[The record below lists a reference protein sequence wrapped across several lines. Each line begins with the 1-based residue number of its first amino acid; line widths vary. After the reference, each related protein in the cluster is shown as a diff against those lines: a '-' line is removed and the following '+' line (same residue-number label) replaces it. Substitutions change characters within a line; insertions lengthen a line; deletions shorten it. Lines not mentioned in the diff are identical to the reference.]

1 MKRVLQGVTGLLVG
15 LFFVWVL
22 FRGTDWAEVGRA
34 LRSAHAG
41 WLAASVV
48 VVLLSFLTRVQRWTY
63 IVRTAGPVSFYDSLS
78 ATQIG
83 FLANFT
89 LPGRVGEPIRAAVL
103 ARRAKIPLM
112 KCMAFVA
119 LDRVTDLF
127 GLVFV
132 MLVAGLGYRPAER
145 IVPPQGMVVPDWAQG
160 LLEPAVIRSTA
171 AAVTLGL
178 SGVVASFVLL
188 YVSQAWTLRLAEQLL
203 GVFNGALTATAAFP
217 LRITAALL
225 RPFSEAGQ
233 ERVDRL
239 AVRVAK
245 ADFAAAGVNFLRHF
259 AEGMHIFRSWR
270 DMAKSIA
277 WSIVTWQLAA
287 IFYFCVIQAFGLGW
301 PWYTAYVVTSTLSI
315 AIALPGAPGFI
326 GQFHFG
332 IVAGLILCHSGVD
345 YNAAKAA
352 GIAAHLIN
360 VVCVAVVGLYFL
372 YREQDAVRGDM
383 SNSPK
388 P

>member
-1 MKRVLQGVTGLLVG
+1 
-15 LFFVWVL
+15 
-22 FRGTDWAEVGRA
+22 
-34 LRSAHAG
+34 
-41 WLAASVV
+41 
-48 VVLLSFLTRVQRWTY
+48 
-63 IVRTAGPVSFYDSLS
+63 
-78 ATQIG
+78 
-83 FLANFT
+83 
-89 LPGRVGEPIRAAVL
+89 
-103 ARRAKIPLM
+103 M

-127 GLVFV
+127 GLIFV
-132 MLVAGLGYRPAER
+132 MLVAGIGYRPAER
-145 IVPPQGMVVPDWAQG
+145 IILPQGMVVPDWAEG

-178 SGVVASFVLL
+178 SGVVGGFVLL
-188 YVSQAWTLRLAEQLL
+188 YVSQAWTLRVAGRVL
-203 GVFNGALTATAAFP
+203 GALNGLLTPLAAFP
-217 LRITAALL
+217 VRVLAVPVGAV
-225 RPFSEAGQ
+225 SGGAGG
-233 ERVDRL
+233 RLKRL
-239 AVRVAK
+239 AGRVAA
-245 ADFAAAGVNFLRHF
+245 ADFAAMGVDFLRHF
-259 AEGMHIFRSWR
+259 AEGLHIFRSWR
-270 DMAKSIA
+270 DMALSIG

-360 VVCVAVVGLYFL
+360 VVCVAAVGLYFM
-372 YREQDAVRGDM
+372 YREQGAIRGGVMDAGGA
-383 SNSPK
+383 
-388 P
+388 